1 MGELIEAIAGIRRI
15 DSGDILL
22 EGRSIGQSTARA
34 TARLGVGHVPEDRF
48 KDGLVPDF
56 SIAENVILGQHWDAA
71 WRRGPLLDGERMARH
86 ATASIA
92 KFSIAATGPDAPVR
106 KLSGGNAQKVIL
118 ARELAKAAR
127 CLLCNQPTRGLDV
140 GVIDYV
146 HKEIL
151 RKRDEG
157 VAVLLASEE
166 LEDLIALSDRIAVI
180 FRGRIMGVVLRGSTD
195 VARLGRMMAGA
206 SAEDAA

>member
-1 MGELIEAIAGIRRI
+1 MGCGLATRPAARRRADGAPCRCCDHGILHRR
-15 DSGDILL
+15 DGT
-22 EGRSIGQSTARA
+22 GC
-34 TARLGVGHVPEDRF
+34 DRPQAF
-48 KDGLVPDF
+48 
-56 SIAENVILGQHWDAA
+56 
-71 WRRGPLLDGERMARH
+71 R
-86 ATASIA
+86 
-92 KFSIAATGPDAPVR
+92 
-106 KLSGGNAQKVIL
+106 GNAQKVIL
-118 ARELAKAAR
+118 ARELAKATR

-146 HKEIL
+146 HKELL

-180 FRGRIMGVVLRGSTD
+180 FRGRIMGVIPRGSAD

-206 SAEDAA
+206 SAKDAA